1 MLRINWIEIPAA
13 DHARAVAFYSAL
25 LGTRIEPGET
35 QGMPYSFL
43 PDGIGAIAT
52 ADHVAPSTHG
62 VTVYLHM
69 GDDLAPALARAEQAG
84 GRVIVPKSPLGPE
97 HFFAIIHDTEGN
109 RIGLYS
115 DH

>member
-1 MLRINWIEIPAA
+1 MLRVNWIEIPAS
-13 DHARAVAFYSAL
+13 DHARAVAFYSKL
-25 LGTRIEPGET
+25 LDTPIEPGET

-43 PDGIGAIAT
+43 PDGLGALSSAE
-52 ADHVAPSTHG
+52 HVSPSANG

-69 GDDLAPALARAEQAG
+69 GDDLAPALARVTEAG
-84 GRVIVPKSPLGPE
+84 GQIIVPKSPLGPE
-97 HFFAIIHDTEGN
+97 NFFAIIHDTEGN